1 MLQKKPLFL
10 KTLSKFLFF
19 FFSVMSMP
27 IGHFEPESAA
37 IQESNEAIE
46 PLVDIILG
54 NLFVF

>member
-1 MLQKKPLFL
+1 
-10 KTLSKFLFF
+10 
-19 FFSVMSMP
+19 MSMP

-54 NLFVF
+54 KNYLFISYLFILIL

>member
-1 MLQKKPLFL
+1 
-10 KTLSKFLFF
+10 
-19 FFSVMSMP
+19 MSMP

-54 NLFVF
+54 KLFILSAICFDNI

>member
-1 MLQKKPLFL
+1 
-10 KTLSKFLFF
+10 
-19 FFSVMSMP
+19 MSMP

-54 NLFVF
+54 KLFILSAICLICFDDI